1 MAYTLD
7 RDDTSSSGST
17 TTETI
22 TKQELL
28 NLKQVVNKIK
38 EYIDNLLNTEITDRT
53 NADTSIQSNLTSHTN
68 DTSNPHS
75 VTKEQV
81 GLGNVSNYFFD
92 TSYSTS
98 EPTEIKYATTHSCYH
113 LYQDLNSKKQNT
125 LVAKNGIWFGLNI
138 GSTDE
143 NIGIYLAT
151 NDMYVY

>member
-7 RDDTSSSGST
+7 KDDTSSSGT

-53 NADTSIQSNLTSHTN
+53 NADASIQSDLASHIN
-68 DTSNPHS
+68 YTSNPHS

-81 GLGNVSNYFFD
+81 GLGNVSNYFYD

-98 EPTEIKYATTHSCYH
+98 EPTEVKYATTHSCYH
-113 LYQDLNSKKQNT
+113 LYSDLNSKKQNT
-125 LVAKNGIWFGLNI
+125 LVAKNGIWFGLTI
-138 GSTDE
+138 GSSNE

-151 NDMYVY
+151 QNMYVY